1 MAEFNPFYSL
11 AEEEPASPGI
21 VLKKARARMS
31 AGDTLSNNV
40 TASQG
45 AALPQAID
53 YYGRSNA
60 AQQKADELNS
70 APTDYSALQNF
81 AKQRGDQGDTA
92 MLMAMAAQA
101 AGENFAPFQ
110 QHFLKKA
117 LASQEPIKTNG
128 GIITADG
135 GFVKDPE
142 AERDRMIKMYSD
154 QAARYAQI
162 AQTADTAR
170 ERIAAQRAQQELF
183 GQMRLMGLQ
192 LQADSNNI
200 RRDNA
205 NFTHQL
211 ALQNA
216 EDRKT
221 KGLDEGTSKLSK
233 QTDNITNLVAGVRDL
248 NTRLGQ
254 YVPQGKSIPGIG
266 YGSNVGALGIDV
278 SGAFMGE
285 EGKANRSMVQ
295 NVSNELIRA
304 AAGQAV
310 SLNEAERQVLA
321 NMSSGKYNERD
332 FLNAW
337 ENVILPKVNEMTAN
351 IAGGYS
357 PEIKQR
363 YRDNGGR
370 IDFNTPFVAPT
381 RFKPQ
386 AGAASAAPAGI
397 DPKVWNAM
405 TPQERALWK

>member
-1 MAEFNPFYSL
+1 MDYSL
-11 AEEEPASPGI
+11 FNSEEDVPSEGI
-21 VLKKARARMS
+21 VLKKARAKSS
-31 AGDTLSNNV
+31 AGGTLSNNV

-45 AALPQAID
+45 AALPQSID
-53 YYGRSNA
+53 YYGRSNV
-60 AQQKADELNS
+60 AQQRADELNA
-70 APTDYSALQNF
+70 APLDYSGMQAF
-81 AKQRGDQGDTA
+81 AKQRGEQGDA
-92 MLMAMAAQA
+92 AILNALAAQF
-101 AGENFAPFQ
+101 AGEQFAPVQ
-110 QHFLKKA
+110 EQLLKKA
-117 LASQEPIKTNG
+117 AASREPIKMAG
-128 GIITADG
+128 GLITADG
-135 GFVKDPE
+135 NFLKDPE
-142 AERDRMIKMYSD
+142 AERDKLIKMYSD

-170 ERIAAQRAQQELF
+170 ERIAAQRAQQELM

-192 LQADSNNI
+192 LQADSNAI

-221 KGLDEGTSKLSK
+221 KGLDESTAKLSK

-254 YVPQGKSIPGIG
+254 YVPQGKSIPGVG
-266 YGSNVGALGIDV
+266 YGSNIGALGVDV

-332 FLNAW
+332 FMNAW

-357 PEIKQR
+357 PEVKAR
-363 YRDNGGR
+363 YRDNGGK

-381 RFKPQ
+381 RAKPQ
-386 AGAASAAPAGI
+386 AGTANSAPAGV
-397 DPKVWNAM
+397 DPKLWNAM
-405 TPQERALWK
+405 TPEERKLWK

>member
-1 MAEFNPFYSL
+1 MDYSL
-11 AEEEPASPGI
+11 FNTDEELPSEGL
-21 VLKKARARMS
+21 VLKKARAKAS
-31 AGDTLSNNV
+31 AGGTLSNNV

-60 AQQKADELNS
+60 AQAKAEELSS
-70 APTDYSALQNF
+70 APTDYSTLQNF

-101 AGENFAPFQ
+101 AGEQFAPFQ
-110 QHFLKKA
+110 EHFLKKA
-117 LASQEPIKTNG
+117 LSSRDPIKTAG
-128 GIITADG
+128 GIITAEG

-170 ERIAAQRAQQELF
+170 ERIAAQRAQQELM
-183 GQMRLMGLQ
+183 GQMRLMGLDIQ
-192 LQADSNNI
+192 RQGLDLRAQTAALARQQATD
-200 RRDNA
+200 A
-205 NFTHQL
+205 AQ
-211 ALQNA
+211 A
-216 EDRKT
+216 RKD
-221 KGLDEGTSKLSK
+221 KGLDEGTAKLSK

-248 NTRLGQ
+248 NNRLTQ
-254 YVPQGKSIPGIG
+254 YVPQGKSIPGVG
-266 YGSNVGALGIDV
+266 YGSNIGGLGVDV
-278 SGAFMGE
+278 SGMFMGE

-321 NMSSGKYNERD
+321 NMSSGKYGERD

-357 PEIKQR
+357 PEVKQR

-370 IDFNTPFVAPT
+370 IDFNTPFVPPT
-381 RFKPQ
+381 RAKPQ
-386 AGAASAAPAGI
+386 AGTTGAPKAPAGV
-397 DPKVWNAM
+397 DPRLWNAM
-405 TPQERALWK
+405 TPEERSLWK